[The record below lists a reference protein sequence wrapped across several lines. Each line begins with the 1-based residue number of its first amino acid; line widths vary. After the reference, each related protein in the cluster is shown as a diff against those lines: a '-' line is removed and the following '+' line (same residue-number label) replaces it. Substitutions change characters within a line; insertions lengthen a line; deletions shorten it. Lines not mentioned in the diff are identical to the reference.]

1 MMKFKKEKKTTVV
14 PDKNVGAEQI
24 VTKEKFD
31 FKKKAKNVLVTCKK
45 GFVKIGSLVKK
56 GFTKLVELCKS
67 HKKAAIGVACALV
80 ILIGC
85 VFVIP
90 SLSKPSDEKVVKDRI
105 SDLGVTFYEDFYYKS
120 SGNGDNDKRTEFLSK
135 YQSMG
140 IKVSL
145 ENLIRYYVTTDKY
158 KEAFTTISVKKT
170 DSDERVD
177 KEVKDA
183 SITERVESL
192 ENTWFKV
199 GKKGKEKLCDVDNTK
214 VIIYPQEPYGEKDY
228 KMEVVT
234 VCGFKDEESTETT
247 TKKKETNTQKATEE
261 TTTTTKKTKKK

>member
-1 MMKFKKEKKTTVV
+1 MKNKKEKKATVV
-14 PDKNVGAEQI
+14 PEKNVGASNV

-31 FKKKAKNVLVTCKK
+31 FKKKLKDFLVVIKK
-45 GFVKIGSLVKK
+45 GLVKLGSLIKK
-56 GFTKLVELCKS
+56 GFTKLVELVKA
-67 HKKAAIGVACALV
+67 HKKVSAGVAAALV
-80 ILIGC
+80 IVIGC
-85 VFVIP
+85 LFVIP
-90 SLSKPSDEKVVKDRI
+90 SLSKPSTEKVIKQKVN
-105 SDLGVTFYEDFYYKS
+105 DLGVTFYEDFYYKS

-158 KEAFTTISVKKT
+158 KEAFTTIVVKDGEGTK
-170 DSDERVD
+170 E

-192 ENTWFKV
+192 ENEWFKT
-199 GKKGKEKLCDVDNTK
+199 GKGENDKCDVDNTK

-228 KMEVVT
+228 KLEVVT
-234 VCGFKDEESTETT
+234 ACGFKDEDTSTTT
-247 TKKKETNTQKATEE
+247 TKKTDKKDTTTTQKAE
-261 TTTTTKKTKKK
+261 TTTTKKTKKK